1 MNIKV
6 NTDHIIVGE
15 KISVSGLISFLD
27 IKSLN
32 GVAVA
37 VNQQVVP
44 KDHWDVFQLS
54 ENDSVLII
62 RATQGG

>member
-6 NTDHIIVGE
+6 NTDNIIVGD
-15 KISVSGLISFLD
+15 KISVSGLISFLE
-27 IKSLN
+27 IKSLD
-32 GVAVA
+32 GMAIA
-37 VNQQVVP
+37 VNQQVIP
-44 KDHWDVFQLS
+44 KDKWDDFHLN